1 MPSRYVEAPLLF
13 TQQNVSHLFM
23 WVYGKDYFLEQPFLP
38 DAPKIL
44 AEIASLLSIVKVE
57 VAFTVKIAL

>member
-1 MPSRYVEAPLLF
+1 
-13 TQQNVSHLFM
+13 M

-44 AEIASLLSIVKVE
+44 AEVE
-57 VAFTVKIAL
+57 KAGFGEH